1 MMKLRKVDNQLASD
15 LVTALFREGF
25 RAHALEESEYRN
37 IPEFNWDLRSCES
50 AAAVSLD
57 AEALDILHIV
67 TVKEKGQIHYRAKI
81 LLPCPSSILHGLAE
95 EAPFSVSFRADIGE
109 RWKDDMG
116 DRLGQSVSE
125 ALNGEE
131 DLTSSLLS
139 SGHMNV
145 NAWLDVDDHLSINT
159 AKRYTTLEGITDF
172 IDVSNKI
179 VGCIQSVRF

>member
-37 IPEFNWDLRSCES
+37 IPEFNWDLRSYES

-81 LLPCPSSILHGLAE
+81 LLPCPSSILNGLSE
-95 EAPFSVSFRADIGE
+95 EEPFSVSFRADIGE

-116 DRLGQSVSE
+116 GRLEQNVSE
-125 ALNGEE
+125 ALNRAE

-145 NAWLDVDDHLSINT
+145 NAWLDVDGRLSINT

-172 IDVSNKI
+172 IDASNKI
-179 VGCIQSVRF
+179 VGCIQSVRS